1 MGEPVKTVEEF
12 LAWTKQVKGGSF
24 VYRGMADAAWEVES
38 SAYRRIRRSHET
50 PPPSVLQ
57 NYIEQLLESAR
68 RRGFQERQG
77 KSYGDLELL
86 ADLQHYGAATC
97 LIDFTTNTLIALWF
111 ACQDEAP
118 QTAGKVV
125 AMATDDPDRF
135 AIVGSDS
142 MERKIDTFLDKD
154 NLWRWEPS
162 HLSTR
167 IVAQQSVFVFGTGTI
182 DATHYESIQ
191 IDGDS
196 KETIREV
203 LQERFGITEQHL
215 FSDFPGFALSHG
227 HDKPYRDYTAGDYH
241 SLGLKSYQQG
251 DYEKARGFYNQAL
264 QLEPQNARAYGN
276 RGLAKAALGDYQG
289 AIADYNQVLKLDPQY
304 DAKTYHNRGIAKR
317 ALGDYQGA
325 IADYDQALELNPQ
338 NAGAYNNRGVA
349 KRALGDYQGAIA
361 DYDQALELNP
371 QYATAYNNREKAR
384 RALSDDADRPSTD
397 NALWDD

>member
-1 MGEPVKTVEEF
+1 MGEPVKTVEAF
-12 LAWTKQVKGGSF
+12 LAWANQVKGRAF
-24 VYRGMADAAWEVES
+24 VYRGMANATWEVES
-38 SAYRRIRRSHET
+38 SAYRRIRQSHET

-57 NYIEQLLESAR
+57 TYIKQLLESAR

-86 ADLQHYGAATC
+86 ADLQHHGAATC

-111 ACQDEAP
+111 ACQDEAR

-135 AIVGSDS
+135 SIVGSDS
-142 MERKIDTFLDKD
+142 MEKKINTFLDKG

-182 DATHYESIQ
+182 DAIHYESIQ
-191 IDGDS
+191 IDRDS

-227 HDKPYRDYTAGDYH
+227 HDKPYRDYTAGDYL
-241 SLGLKSYQQG
+241 SLGLNSHQQG
-251 DYEKARGFYNQAL
+251 DYEKAREFYDQAL
-264 QLEPQNARAYGN
+264 TLDSKNARAYGN
-276 RGLAKAALGDYQG
+276 RGIVKVALGDYLG

-304 DAKTYHNRGIAKR
+304 NAKTCYALGLAKAALKDYPGALADYTQAINLEPANADVYYNRGKVNVDLNRIIEAREDFEK
-317 ALGDYQGA
+317 ALGLGQ
-325 IADYDQALELNPQ
+325 E
-338 NAGAYNNRGVA
+338 AGDEDLVA
-349 KRALGDYQGAIA
+349 VAED
-361 DYDQALELNP
+361 N
-371 QYATAYNNREKAR
+371 
-384 RALSDDADRPSTD
+384 LSLLD
-397 NALWDD
+397 NSEAP

>member
-1 MGEPVKTVEEF
+1 MHESVKTVEEF
-12 LAWTKQVKGGSF
+12 LAWAKQVKGGSF

-38 SAYRRIRRSHET
+38 SAYRRIRRSHEK
-50 PPPSVLQ
+50 PPLSVLQ
-57 NYIEQLLESAR
+57 TYIEQLLERAR

-77 KSYGDLELL
+77 KSYRDLELL

-125 AMATDDPDRF
+125 AMATDDPGRF

-142 MERKIDTFLDKD
+142 MEKKIDTFLDKD

-227 HDKPYRDYTAGDYH
+227 HDRPYRDYTAGDYL
-241 SLGLKSYQQG
+241 SLGLKFHQQG
-251 DYEKARGFYNQAL
+251 DHEKAKEFYDQAL
-264 QLEPQNARAYGN
+264 TLDPQNARARGN
-276 RGLAKAALGDYQG
+276 RGLVKAALDDHQG

-304 DAKTYHNRGIAKR
+304 NAKTYYIRGLSKVAQNDYLGALADYDEVLRLDPQNAGTYYIRGIAKKN
-317 ALGDYQGA
+317 LGRITEAREDYQKA
-325 IADYDQALELNPQ
+325 IDLAQE
-338 NAGAYNNRGVA
+338 AGNENIVTTA
-349 KRALGDYQGAIA
+349 KRNLSRLDNSEAPGPQG
-361 DYDQALELNP
+361 Q
-371 QYATAYNNREKAR
+371 
-384 RALSDDADRPSTD
+384 
-397 NALWDD
+397 

>member
-1 MGEPVKTVEEF
+1 MGEPVKTVEAF
-12 LAWTKQVKGGSF
+12 LAWANQVKGGAF
-24 VYRGMADAAWEVES
+24 VYRGMANATWEVES
-38 SAYRRIRRSHET
+38 SAYRRIRQSHET

-57 NYIEQLLESAR
+57 TYIEQLLESAR

-86 ADLQHYGAATC
+86 ANLQHYGAATC

-142 MERKIDTFLDKD
+142 MEKKIDTFLGKD

-227 HDKPYRDYTAGDYH
+227 HDKPYRYYTAGDYH

-264 QLEPQNARAYGN
+264 QLEPQYARAYGN
-276 RGLAKAALGDYQG
+276 RGIAKAALDDHQG
-289 AIADYNQVLKLDPQY
+289 AIADYNQVLMLDPKY
-304 DAKTYHNRGIAKR
+304 NAKTYHIRGISKA
-317 ALGDYQGA
+317 ALKDYQGA
-325 IADYDQALELNPQ
+325 LEDYNRAIKLEPT
-338 NAGAYNNRGVA
+338 NAEAYYNRGEVNVDLDHINEA
-349 KRALGDYQGAIA
+349 REDF
-361 DYDQALELNP
+361 
-371 QYATAYNNREKAR
+371 EKAR
-384 RALSDDADRPSTD
+384 GLGQEAGNENIVTRAKRNLSRLGNSEAP
-397 NALWDD
+397 

>member
-24 VYRGMADAAWEVES
+24 VYRGMADADWEVES
-38 SAYRRIRRSHET
+38 SAYRRIRRSHGK
-50 PPPSVLQ
+50 PPLSVLQ
-57 NYIEQLLESAR
+57 TYIEQLLERAR

-77 KSYGDLELL
+77 KSYKDLELL

-125 AMATDDPDRF
+125 AMATDDPGRF

-142 MERKIDTFLDKD
+142 MKKKIDTFLDKD

-227 HDKPYRDYTAGDYH
+227 HDKPYRDYTAGDYL
-241 SLGLKSYQQG
+241 SLGLKFHQQG
-251 DYEKARGFYNQAL
+251 DYEKAKEFYDQAL
-264 QLEPQNARAYGN
+264 TLDPQNARARGNRGLVKAASGDYPGAVADYNKVLEIDPQYNAKTYHNLGVAKAAQKDYLGALADYDEVLWLDPQNARAYN
-276 RGLAKAALGDYQG
+276 NHAAANLSLGRINEAREDLQ
-289 AIADYNQVLKLDPQY
+289 
-304 DAKTYHNRGIAKR
+304 
-317 ALGDYQGA
+317 
-325 IADYDQALELNPQ
+325 QALALAQE
-338 NAGAYNNRGVA
+338 AGDENLVA
-349 KRALGDYQGAIA
+349 
-361 DYDQALELNP
+361 EM
-371 QYATAYNNREKAR
+371 R
-384 RALSDDADRPSTD
+384 RNLSRLDDNEEP
-397 NALWDD
+397 